1 MKGIVSIILGIIFL
15 TGSGLFAQER
25 NGKQSHYSQQER
37 INEMNKRAK
46 EDLGLSDEQAKEW
59 NSIQMDFKQEQ
70 DAVRSEKGL
79 SQDERKAKQTV
90 LRTKKDEAI
99 KGILTE
105 EQYLSYQEMVKER
118 RKEFGKGGKQAN
130 KGQMGHPNGGRKMLD
145 QAKSTL
151 DLSKEQNEK
160 WDAIAKSYG
169 DKMRAI
175 KQDNSLDE
183 AQRRSEFKMNKA
195 ALEKEL
201 MAILNSEQQ
210 ASFERFIKEN
220 KEKRKQERRGDGKQ
234 G

>member
-1 MKGIVSIILGIIFL
+1 MKRIVGIILGVIFL
-15 TGSGLFAQER
+15 TGSGLIAQER
-25 NGKQSHYSQQER
+25 NGKQDHHSQKER
-37 INEMNKRAK
+37 MNEMNKQAK

-59 NSIQMDFKQEQ
+59 NSIQKDFKQEK
-70 DAVRSEKGL
+70 DAIRNEEGL
-79 SQDERKAKQTV
+79 SQDERKAKQV
-90 LRTKKDEAI
+90 ELRTKKDEAI

-105 EQYLSYQEMVKER
+105 EQYVSYQEMAKER
-118 RKEFGKGGKQAN
+118 RKEFGEGGKQAN

-175 KQDNSLDE
+175 KQDDSLDDS
-183 AQRRSEFKMNKA
+183 QKRSEFKSNKT
-195 ALEKEL
+195 ALEKDL
-201 MAILNSEQQ
+201 MAILTSEQQ
-210 ASFERFIKEN
+210 ASFESFIKEN
-220 KEKRKQERRGDGKQ
+220 KERRKQERSGTGKK